1 MIDSS
6 MCKDTFIA
14 IIMSVTLLCVATAS
28 NSSAA
33 TNSTLPMV
41 ETDPGQEL
49 TEVVEET
56 KAIALRG
63 DDERLR
69 PDSQMQTTIGNTLL
83 TFTGAL
89 SMDFTGQ
96 NNFNLTKLREQD
108 RFRWT
113 PELNLNFILTF
124 PKGFYLFTELGI
136 QDELTFQEHVKPL
149 NQLDVQIK
157 EFFLQAP
164 LPLSHPSAIRLGRQQ
179 FFEPRRWYLNDEL
192 DGFRFFY
199 DPAPWHFSGSI
210 STPILDQEN
219 RYRYFDNIFQ
229 HHQQLDLLFESTYG
243 LGSVKQKTFLGS
255 YVLLRRDSSPLDD
268 NPIWFGLRSYGRPK
282 LKFDVSGSELWKA
295 LFKPRL
301 NYWIDFSL
309 VRGTQRNQS
318 IRGHAIDVGTTYI
331 ARKLLFE
338 PYLTFGFAY
347 GSGDTNP
354 SNGSDTNFR
363 QTGFQSNTG
372 KFGGVVNFDYYGVLL
387 DPELSNLHIYTA
399 GFGFRPFPRTSVD
412 FVYHYYRQN
421 RHSEDLRDLDI
432 RADPTGINKDL
443 GKEFDVIVGFLA
455 IQNMRF
461 RLRTGYFIPGKAFDR
476 EENDP
481 AFEGR
486 LDLQFS
492 F

>member
-1 MIDSS
+1 MHQNHHIVILVSLALLFFTGIPTS
-6 MCKDTFIA
+6 LAAPNDTI
-14 IIMSVTLLCVATAS
+14 
-28 NSSAA
+28 
-33 TNSTLPMV
+33 PKV
-41 ETDPGQEL
+41 ETDPGQQP

-56 KAIALRG
+56 KSIALRG

-83 TFTGAL
+83 TFTGAF

-96 NNFNLTKLREQD
+96 DNLNLNKLNEQD

-113 PELNLNFILTF
+113 PELELNFIFTF

-136 QDELTFQEHVKPL
+136 QDELTFQQHDKPL

-164 LPLSHPSAIRLGRQQ
+164 LPLSHPSTLRVGRQQ
-179 FFEPRRWYLNDEL
+179 FFEPRRWYLNDQL
-192 DGFRFFY
+192 DGIRFFF
-199 DPAPWHFSGSI
+199 DPAPWHFGASL

-229 HHQQLDLLFESTYG
+229 NHQQLDLLFETTYG
-243 LGSVKQKTFLGS
+243 LGPRKQKSFAGG
-255 YVLLRRDSSPLDD
+255 YVLLRRDSSPTDD
-268 NPIWFGLRSYGRPK
+268 NPVWFGIRSYGRPK
-282 LKFDVSGSELWKA
+282 FKFKVAESEFWKA
-295 LFKPRL
+295 FFKPRL
-301 NYWIDFSL
+301 NYWIDAAL
-309 VRGTQRNQS
+309 VRGTQKNQT
-318 IRGHAIDVGTTYI
+318 IRGYALDVGTVYI
-331 ARKLLFE
+331 VRKLWLH

-347 GSGDTNP
+347 GSGDNV
-354 SNGSDTNFR
+354 SGQGSDKNFR

-399 GFGFRPFPRTSVD
+399 GIGFRPFPRISID
-412 FVYHYYRQN
+412 FVYHHYKQN
-421 RHSEDLRDLDI
+421 RRSDELRNIDVRGDL
-432 RADPTGINKDL
+432 TGISKDL
-443 GKEFDVIVGFLA
+443 GKEFDVIIGFLA

-461 RLRTGYFIPGKAFDR
+461 RLRTGYFIPGKAFVKG
-476 EENDP
+476 ENDP

-486 LDLQFS
+486 LDVQFS

>member
-136 QDELTFQEHVKPL
+136 QDELT
-149 NQLDVQIK
+149 
-157 EFFLQAP
+157 
-164 LPLSHPSAIRLGRQQ
+164 
-179 FFEPRRWYLNDEL
+179 
-192 DGFRFFY
+192 
-199 DPAPWHFSGSI
+199 
-210 STPILDQEN
+210 
-219 RYRYFDNIFQ
+219 
-229 HHQQLDLLFESTYG
+229 
-243 LGSVKQKTFLGS
+243 
-255 YVLLRRDSSPLDD
+255 
-268 NPIWFGLRSYGRPK
+268 
-282 LKFDVSGSELWKA
+282 
-295 LFKPRL
+295 
-301 NYWIDFSL
+301 
-309 VRGTQRNQS
+309 
-318 IRGHAIDVGTTYI
+318 
-331 ARKLLFE
+331 
-338 PYLTFGFAY
+338 
-347 GSGDTNP
+347 
-354 SNGSDTNFR
+354 
-363 QTGFQSNTG
+363 
-372 KFGGVVNFDYYGVLL
+372 
-387 DPELSNLHIYTA
+387 
-399 GFGFRPFPRTSVD
+399 
-412 FVYHYYRQN
+412 
-421 RHSEDLRDLDI
+421 
-432 RADPTGINKDL
+432 
-443 GKEFDVIVGFLA
+443 
-455 IQNMRF
+455 
-461 RLRTGYFIPGKAFDR
+461 
-476 EENDP
+476 
-481 AFEGR
+481 
-486 LDLQFS
+486 
-492 F
+492 